1 MARLEQLLVTR
12 AFTGRDVTFKTFS
25 EAIAGR
31 DLIHFQGHAVHVP
44 GKPLDSFLA
53 LADGNLTAREIF
65 GLSQLSAELVTLA
78 ACESAASVIA
88 VGDEPLGLIPAF
100 LYAGANSVLATLWR
114 VHQTSAALTMRIFY
128 EQLTDRDTLLDKALS
143 LRKAMLTVRSTSGFD
158 APYHWAPFVLH
169 GSWR

>member
-1 MARLEQLLVTR
+1 M
-12 AFTGRDVTFKTFS
+12 
-25 EAIAGR
+25 
-31 DLIHFQGHAVHVP
+31 
-44 GKPLDSFLA
+44 A

-65 GLSQLSAELVTLA
+65 GLSKLSAELVTLA

-143 LRKAMLTVRSTSGFD
+143 LRKAMLTVRSTPGFE